1 MARCVEI
8 GKGGALIDV
17 SPQPSDV
24 TTCALVVASGY
35 EHGQFSSSPW
45 VLTEAQGAQIGGAI
59 LFVWAIAWGIR
70 ALARALLHT
79 DEEKET

>member
-8 GKGGALIDV
+8 GEGGALIDV

-59 LFVWAIAWGIR
+59 LLVWAIAWVFR
-70 ALARALLHT
+70 ALSRTLQS
-79 DEEKET
+79 DEKEI

>member
-59 LFVWAIAWGIR
+59 LFVWAIAWVFR
-70 ALARALLHT
+70 ALSRTLQS
-79 DEEKET
+79 DEKEI